1 MEPLK
6 KIVFIV
12 NPISGTIDKDSILAS
27 IKEEINR
34 AEYAYEVAYTQ
45 YAKHGTEI
53 TARAVSDGADMVV
66 AIGEASKNF
75 NGMIRMNETGA
86 FYWKE
91 LEQGVTEDD
100 LVAKTMER
108 FTDVTEETA
117 RQDVQAFL
125 QSISIALD
133 SNAAND

>member
-1 MEPLK
+1 MIKAK
-6 KIVFIV
+6 KGFLLRRL
-12 NPISGTIDKDSILAS
+12 GD
-27 IKEEINR
+27 
-34 AEYAYEVAYTQ
+34 EY
-45 YAKHGTEI
+45 
-53 TARAVSDGADMVV
+53 MVV

-108 FTDVTEETA
+108 FTNVNEETA
-117 RQDVQAFL
+117 RQDVRTFL
-125 QSISIALD
+125 QSIDVALD
-133 SNAAND
+133 HDAAND